1 MFPVSNYCIV
11 TCMPL
16 VRKTSSGTLCLTIC
30 LRYWFF
36 WCSSRSRMFS
46 SLRAQTYS
54 TVQYSAV
61 QYSTV
66 QNRTA
71 QTFLSRETS
80 TSVTTIR
87 ETVSRATFHRYL
99 HMRSEVIIIMYTS
112 VHRALH
118 WEACALRRSPGPRPP
133 LLLSVG
139 QHGLGGQHGQPAG
152 PRLLGPEDVADL
164 DHGRTPDTRLSLGR
178 QSTSQ

>member
-36 WCSSRSRMFS
+36 WCSSRSRKFS

-54 TVQYSAV
+54 TVQYSTV
-61 QYSTV
+61 QYCTV
-66 QNRTA
+66 QRRPSWAGTRAPASPRSGRRWAGQHSTDTCTA
-71 QTFLSRETS
+71 PSLG
-80 TSVTTIR
+80 
-87 ETVSRATFHRYL
+87 RYY
-99 HMRSEVIIIMYTS
+99 R
-112 VHRALH
+112 
-118 WEACALRRSPGPRPP
+118 CRRSPGPRPP
-133 LLLSVG
+133 LLGGVG

-164 DHGRTPDTRLSLGR
+164 DHGLTPDTALSLGR
-178 QSTSQ
+178 QSTSQWLIIKF